1 MTANDPKPRAV
12 ETEKP
17 DPFDPAALR
26 ISQDFAAAAGVK
38 QVLATI
44 PVRKPGKQDFIRT
57 HPSEEYRLTT
67 VVIELKDER
76 SESYLVTP
84 DLRDELIGEVIP
96 VTLFLAINRQG
107 VVFFWPCKL
116 PDPSGRVN
124 AWHESALEA
133 AHLAR
138 DGWIRVTADMSLG
151 AYRIFQAT
159 GELPDP
165 EWPTESLGELLKIAF
180 KGGKLIDAVDHPVL
194 KRLRGET

>member
-1 MTANDPKPRAV
+1 MTVNDPDLRAV
-12 ETEKP
+12 ETEKL

-26 ISQDFAAAAGVK
+26 ISQDFAASAGVE
-38 QVLATI
+38 QVLATV
-44 PVRKPGKQDFIRT
+44 PVRKPNRQDFVRV
-57 HPSEEYRLTT
+57 HPSEDYQLTT
-67 VVIELKDER
+67 VVIELKEER
-76 SESYLVTP
+76 ESYLVTT
-84 DLRDELIGEVIP
+84 DLRDGLVGEVVP
-96 VTLFLAINRQG
+96 VTLYLAANRQG

-138 DGWIRVTADMSLG
+138 DRWIRVSANMSLG
-151 AYRIFQAT
+151 AYQIFQAT

-165 EWPTESLGELLKIAF
+165 EWPSESLGELLKIAF

-194 KRLRGET
+194 KRLRGEA